1 MSLPPSEIPQ
11 GAIRFNTVS
20 QKLEFYAQGEWW
32 VMSTDT
38 PNLGRGVDSTPG
50 ARGVFMGGYTNTPTP
65 SSFDTIDYINIAST
79 GDAQDFADLS
89 SIMSYGRKA
98 SSSTRGIIAGSL
110 TSPGSPGVYSS
121 NANIYYI
128 TISSTGTV
136 TDFGGDLSNS
146 RGGSN
151 DSGVSNSTRG
161 IFAGGLTTGPTTFYS
176 TIDYVTIASTGDAKD
191 FGDTLSTTRAHMGG
205 CSSPTRGLFMGGYN
219 PTQVNTIDYV
229 TIATLG
235 SVQDFGDL
243 SQTTFRNCAFSSPVR
258 GISAGGSGKTVM
270 EYVTIATTG
279 NATKFGDLSANRQF
293 TGGTSS
299 STRGIVAGGD
309 SGPYAGLNIIEY
321 VNIQTEGDAI
331 DFGDLTAG
339 NARSGIAAVSN
350 AHGGL

>member
-1 MSLPPSEIPQ
+1 MSEIPA
-11 GAIRFNTVS
+11 GAMRFNSDS
-20 QKLEFYAQGEWW
+20 QKLEYWNGSAWFQVHTA
-32 VMSTDT
+32 T
-38 PNLGRGVDSTPG
+38 PNLASAGDSTPG

-65 SSFDTIDYINIAST
+65 SSFNTIDYINIAST
-79 GDAQDFADLS
+79 GDAQDFGDLS
-89 SIMSYGRKA
+89 SISSFGRKA
-98 SSSTRGIIAGSL
+98 SSSTRGIIAGGYAI
-110 TSPGSPGVYSS
+110 PGGSD
-121 NANIYYI
+121 ANIYYI

-136 TDFGGDLSNS
+136 TDFGGDLTNS
-146 RGGSN
+146 RGSSN

-161 IFAGGLTTGPTTFYS
+161 IFAGGLTLGPTTFYS

-243 SQTTFRNCAFSSPVR
+243 SQVIFRNCAFSSPVR
-258 GISAGGSGKTVM
+258 GISVGGNGKTIM

-279 NATKFGDLSANRQF
+279 NTTKFGDLSANRQF

-339 NARSGIAAVSN
+339 NARAGITAVSN